1 VGATVDESKKVCERI
16 LDGNDGMS
24 VEVGMVLGYGENGP
38 TELGDFVLFQ
48 NMCVCGL
55 SS

>member
-1 VGATVDESKKVCERI
+1 MVDESKKECERI
-16 LDGNDGMS
+16 LDDNDRVS
-24 VEVGMVLGYGENGP
+24 VEVRKILSYDKNGP

-48 NMCVCGL
+48 NVCVCEL